1 MVGSYLKTGYLFL
14 SLLII
19 SYSIFLITI
28 LYQLGSSENSEIRSL
43 LIVSIIDSLLIASIP
58 IVLGVS
64 FFVGL
69 IVMFQNSQSNQV
81 DMSQIKS

>member
-43 LIVSIIDSLLIASIP
+43 LIVSIIDSLLLASIP

-69 IVMFQNSQSNQV
+69 IVMFQNSQRNQV